1 MMYAEEKS
9 DCMGRQTVTTKVDG
23 ETRRFIVESAESA
36 GLTTAEFL
44 RRVIEVYR
52 GSLNGDVECYNC
64 GSGVNLSPGV
74 ER

>member
-1 MMYAEEKS
+1 MIYAEDKS
-9 DCMGRQTVTTKVDG
+9 ECMGRQTVTTKVNG

-44 RRVIEVYR
+44 RRIIEVYR
-52 GSLNGDVECYNC
+52 SSLTGEVECHNC
-64 GSGVNLSPGV
+64 DASVNLSPGV